1 MERDK
6 VHHFGGEG
14 SGDFDYHEYNYS
26 DDSDDDYGP
35 ESEDQTEPPLF
46 ITEENDL
53 YKNPNPPPPRGNKDD
68 FGFVEE
74 NNHLDHTSF
83 RNSNNNNNNNA
94 KSNHH
99 SKSATSQLQPVITSG
114 STGSQKKFVK
124 LSVSTW
130 LLLFSYAAF
139 FIN

>member
-1 MERDK
+1 MERDQ

-83 RNSNNNNNNNA
+83 RNSNNNNNNA

>member
-1 MERDK
+1 MNLTRII
-6 VHHFGGEG
+6 
-14 SGDFDYHEYNYS
+14 
-26 DDSDDDYGP
+26 
-35 ESEDQTEPPLF
+35 LF
-46 ITEENDL
+46 KKENDL
-53 YKNPNPPPPRGNKDD
+53 YKNPPPPPRGNKDD

-83 RNSNNNNNNNA
+83 RNSNNNNNA

-114 STGSQKKFVK
+114 GTAPTGSQKKFVK

-139 FIN
+139 FMN